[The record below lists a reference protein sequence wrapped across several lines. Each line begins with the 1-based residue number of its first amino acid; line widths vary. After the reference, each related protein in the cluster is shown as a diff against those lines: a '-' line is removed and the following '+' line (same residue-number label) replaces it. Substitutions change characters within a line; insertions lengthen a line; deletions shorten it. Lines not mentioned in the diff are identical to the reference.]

1 MLSDEYRY
9 KILKAL
15 ESNPSISQ
23 RELARELGISLGKIN
38 YCIQALIKIGVV
50 KAKNFK
56 NNENKRGYI
65 YVLTPEGIEDK
76 AAVTARFLRHKLE
89 EHKELQRE
97 IEMLRSEII
106 SGKAGEAN

>member
-1 MLSDEYRY
+1 MPLSDENRY

-15 ESNPSISQ
+15 EANPAISQ

-38 YCIQALIKIGVV
+38 YCIQALIAIGMV

-56 NNENKRGYI
+56 ENEKKRGYI
-65 YVLTPEGIEDK
+65 YVLTPKGIEDK
-76 AAVTARFLRHKLE
+76 AAVTARFLRLKLK

-97 IEMLRSEII
+97 IEMLRSEVMP
-106 SGKAGEAN
+106 SKD